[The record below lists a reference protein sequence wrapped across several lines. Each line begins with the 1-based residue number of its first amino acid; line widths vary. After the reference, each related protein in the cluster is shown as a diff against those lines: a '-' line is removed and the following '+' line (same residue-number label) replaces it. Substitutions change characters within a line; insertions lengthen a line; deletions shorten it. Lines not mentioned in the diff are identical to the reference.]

1 MQIRYCVC
9 QGVANTGIRT
19 GALLIAMSLAACR
32 SNPAEMPDSL
42 TPIAESYARMVLA
55 VGVHDP
61 DFVDAYYGPPEWT
74 AQADSARLGIPDIRT
89 RTAALLDSLQAAP
102 AGNDTSD
109 LVRLRRRYLTLQ
121 LQAVAARLDMLEGT
135 RLSFDQ
141 ESRALYAAVAP
152 TYDEAHFDSVLAR
165 LDSLLP
171 GRGPLHTRYE
181 AFLKGFVIP
190 RDRVDTVFKTAIAAC
205 RERTGRHITLPPG
218 EEFTVEY
225 VEGKPWSGYNWYQGQ
240 YRSLIQV
247 SIDLPIYVDRAIDLA
262 CHEGYPGH
270 HVYNAMLEHALVR
283 GRGWPEFQVYPLFS
297 PQSLIAEGTANYG
310 IDIAFP
316 DGERL
321 AWERDVLYPLAGL
334 DPATAERYSVVHAVV
349 AELSYAGNEAARR
362 YLEGRIDA
370 GAATDWLVRYAL
382 MPRAQAERR
391 VKFFDRYR
399 SYVINY
405 NLGRDLVAEYVKRES
420 GADAG
425 AEDRWR
431 VFAALLASPRL
442 PPDLGQ

>member
-1 MQIRYCVC
+1 M
-9 QGVANTGIRT
+9 
-19 GALLIAMSLAACR
+19 ALSLAACR
-32 SNPAEMPDSL
+32 SNPAEMPDPL
-42 TPIAESYARMVLA
+42 TPIAESYVRLVLA

-61 DFVDAYYGPPEWT
+61 DFVDAYYGPPQWK
-74 AQADSARLGIPDIRT
+74 AQADSARIGIPDIRT
-89 RTAALLDSLQAAP
+89 RTAALLDSLQAAT
-102 AGNDTSD
+102 AGSD
-109 LVRLRRRYLTLQ
+109 PSELVRLRQRYLTLQ
-121 LQAVAARLDMLEGT
+121 LQALAARLDLLDGT

-152 TYDEAHFDSVLAR
+152 THVEGHFASILAR

-171 GRGPLHTRYE
+171 GRAPLHARYD

-190 RDRVDTVFKTAIAAC
+190 SDRIDTVFKAAIAAC
-205 RERTGRHITLPPG
+205 RERTARYITLPPG

-225 VEGKPWSGYNWYQGQ
+225 VQGKPWSGYSWYQGQ

-247 SIDLPIYVDRAIDLA
+247 SIDLPIYIDRAIDLA

-283 GRGWPEFQVYPLFS
+283 GRGWPEWQVYPLFS

-334 DPATAERYSVVHAVV
+334 DPATAESYAAVHAVV
-349 AELSYAGNEAARR
+349 ADLGYAGNEAARR

-370 GAATDWLVRYAL
+370 RAAADWLVRYAL
-382 MPRAQAERR
+382 MPQALAERR

-420 GADAG
+420 GPTAG
-425 AEDRWR
+425 PEDRWR

-442 PPDLGQ
+442 PPDLKPIDD